1 MAAPPTATPL
11 EKPRI
16 EHAAGIAL
24 MVAAMALFAMMDLA
38 IKLAAGHMAQPQV
51 VFLLGLSGLVT
62 FASLALFRGERLL
75 VREAAHP
82 AVLGRN
88 AVEIVGT
95 SSMIVAL
102 GTTPLTVVG
111 AILQATPLAVM
122 AGAALF
128 LGEQVG
134 WRRWTAATVGFA
146 GVLVVLQ
153 PWQAGIAPGAAIAV
167 LAMLCL
173 SGRDLLNR
181 QAPRA
186 LPTLVLAAHAMFAIL
201 AVGLVWSLAGPGRLL
216 PADPPWGPI
225 AMMVLVAPGAYFTI
239 TASVRAAPVSVVAP
253 FRYTRLLF
261 LAGLGIVVLGERVT
275 LPLVLGSTLII
286 GSGLYALARERRAAP
301 ALHSNDAAP

>member
-1 MAAPPTATPL
+1 MAAPPNATPL
-11 EKPRI
+11 AQPRI
-16 EHAAGIAL
+16 EHAAGISL
-24 MVAAMALFAMMDLA
+24 MVAAMALFALMDLA

-51 VFLLGLSGLVT
+51 VFFVGLSGFVT
-62 FASLALFRGERLL
+62 FAALALARGERLL

-82 AVLGRN
+82 AVLARN
-88 AVEIVGT
+88 VVEIVGT
-95 SSMIVAL
+95 CAMIVAL

-128 LGEQVG
+128 LKERVG
-134 WRRWTAATVGFA
+134 WRRWAAATVGFA
-146 GVLVVLQ
+146 GVLVVLK
-153 PWQAGIAPGAAIAV
+153 PWEAGIAPGAAIAV

-186 LPTLVLAAHAMFAIL
+186 LPTLVLAAHALFAIL

-216 PADPPWGPI
+216 PEAPPWGPI
-225 AMMVLVAPGAYFTI
+225 AMMAVFAPGAYFTI

-253 FRYTRLLF
+253 FRYSRLLF
-261 LAGLGIVVLGERVT
+261 LAALGIVVLGEQVD
-275 LPLVLGSTLII
+275 LPLIVGSALII
-286 GSGLYALARERRAAP
+286 GSGLYALARERSAAT
-301 ALHSNDAAP
+301 ALHSDGPAA